1 MYIPLRKP
9 VVLLAAVA
17 LAATMAIVTSPAV
30 SATPV
35 QTCSG
40 TPDSP
45 GVLASSNGPAQVSGF
60 CVVSGGRTVINGALT
75 LLPGSGLLAAFA
87 HSPLLVNGSLTV
99 QSGATLFL
107 GCDPQEFPCMDDPN
121 LIGSSTVN
129 GWLIAD
135 HPLGVV
141 VHRSRI
147 NGSVVQTGGG
157 GGVSCEPSGI
167 FAVFGSPAFSTYE
180 LGSIN
185 GNLTIS
191 GVKSCWMGV
200 EDMRINGNVTITNNQ
215 LADPDAIEIT
225 AGHFNGNL
233 SCTGNSAVWDNN
245 EGPGGTLFPR
255 IPNPNVVTGTRSG
268 QCVLA
273 SPTTNPG
280 SPGPGPF

>member
-1 MYIPLRKP
+1 MHIHLRKS
-9 VVLLAAVA
+9 VVLLATVMLAMSVA
-17 LAATMAIVTSPAV
+17 ILMSPAA

-35 QTCSG
+35 STCSG

-45 GVLASSNGPAQVSGF
+45 GVLATTNGSAQVSGF
-60 CVVSGGRTVINGALT
+60 CTVSGGPTVINGSLT

-87 HSPLLVNGSLTV
+87 HSPLLVNGSV
-99 QSGATLFL
+99 YVRSGATLIL
-107 GCDPQEFPCMDDPN
+107 GCDPQEFSCMDDPN
-121 LIGSSTVN
+121 AIGSSTVN
-129 GWLIAD
+129 GRLVAD
-135 HPLGVV
+135 HPLGVIE
-141 VHRSRI
+141 HRSTI
-147 NGSVVQTGGG
+147 NGNVVQTGGG
-157 GGVSCEPSGI
+157 GGVSCDPSGI
-167 FAVFGSPAFSTYE
+167 FNAFGSPVFSTYE

-185 GNLTIS
+185 GNLTIT
-191 GVKSCWMGV
+191 GVASCWLGV

-215 LADPDAIEIT
+215 LADLDAIEVT

-245 EGPGGTLFPR
+245 EGPTGLFPR

-273 SPTTNPG
+273 SPTTSTG